1 MIDIHNHILYD
12 IDDGAR
18 SLEESCELLDSAIKA
33 GVKAICFTPHFI
45 PESQFMASIAE
56 KEKVLTILKEKYAG
70 KIDLY
75 LGNEIYMNNDIL
87 KLLKDKI
94 EPLAK
99 SQYLLIELPVCNEY
113 PSLENILFQLQT
125 AGYKVIIAHP
135 ERYLYFR
142 NNINKI
148 FRLMEQ
154 GIYFQGNYMSLFNA
168 YGKSTEKQFVRLLK
182 HRVYSFLASDIH
194 RKDNNYYLK
203 LERGKEKIKHM
214 TSKEYME
221 KLMEINPNKIIKNEK
236 VEHETP
242 KKITFFERIRGKI

>member
-1 MIDIHNHILYD
+1 MIDIHNHILYGL
-12 IDDGAR
+12 DDG
-18 SLEESCELLDSAIKA
+18 SKTLEESCELLDSAIKA

-45 PESQFMASIAE
+45 PESRFMASISE
-56 KEKVLTILKEKYAG
+56 KERKFLILKEKYAG

-87 KLLKDKI
+87 ELLKDKI

-99 SQYLLIELPVCNEY
+99 SKYLLIELPVCNEY

-135 ERYLYFR
+135 ERYLYFK
-142 NNINKI
+142 NNISKI

-154 GIYFQGNYMSLFNA
+154 GIYFQGNYMSLFDT
-168 YGKSTEKQFVRLLK
+168 YGKSTKEQFIRLLK

-194 RKDNNYYLK
+194 HKDDNYYLK
-203 LERGKEKIKHM
+203 LKQGKEKIKHM

-221 KLMEINPNKIIKNEK
+221 KLMETNPNKVIKNEK
-236 VEHETP
+236 IEHEIP
-242 KKITFFERIRGKI
+242 VKITFFERIRGKI